1 MTDADKILHAL
12 AEMQRD
18 VKSLQTDVKGLQEGQ
33 KSLGHGQKSLQEGQQ
48 ALRKEVDQ
56 QRKAIAEL
64 REGQKMTDLKVEA
77 FQAEQK
83 QASVQILTML
93 TDMNEINAKAIDTRV
108 TRIEK
113 HLNFPPVKQSPFE
126 CLPSEKISCATREP
140 VVLMAPRD
148 RNRAEDRCFF

>member
-18 VKSLQTDVKGLQEGQ
+18 IKSLQTDVKGLKDGQ
-33 KSLGHGQKSLQEGQQ
+33 KSLEQGQKSLQEGQQ
-48 ALRKEVDQ
+48 ALRKKVDQ

-64 REGQKMTDLKVEA
+64 REEQKMTDLKMEA

-83 QASVQILTML
+83 QANIQILTTL
-93 TDMNEINAKAIDTRV
+93 TNMGEINVKAIDTRV

-113 HLNFPPVKQSPFE
+113 HLN
-126 CLPSEKISCATREP
+126 LPTIK
-140 VVLMAPRD
+140 
-148 RNRAEDRCFF
+148 